1 MIFNWSYRVPIRAA
15 QAGLLLLVLGV
26 AHPAPAEDDGDSR
39 RVGEQPVP
47 SMPGD
52 TAELTLREAMR
63 LALER
68 NPDLASSFREIDA
81 LEGAALQAGLLR
93 NPQVALEDEGAG
105 ATQSTQAQRT
115 LRLGQLIE
123 LGGKRQARVRAATLA
138 QDVARQA
145 YEARRLELLA
155 RVADAFTDV
164 LAAQERTRLAAQ
176 TLALAQDVVGAAA
189 KRVQA
194 GKAPPIEETKA
205 NVALSTVRIEHEQA
219 RRDLVASRKR
229 VSLLWGEPS
238 PRFARALGSIE
249 SVVTLPSLEELAA
262 RVRRNPALTRD
273 LKSVEQRRAVL
284 EVEKSRRIPDIT
296 VSAGIRRYAQSSENT
311 SLLGVSVSVPLFDR
325 NQGNLRE
332 ALQRV
337 GKAEDE
343 QAATDLRLQSEL
355 AQIYEGLLAAANEI
369 GLLRDE
375 VLPGASSAF
384 AVANRGYELG
394 RFGFLEVLDAQR
406 TLFQARVLHLRALTN
421 YRKLVNQL
429 ERLTAAPVDGRS
441 EWPHRTSGERP

>member
-1 MIFNWSYRVPIRAA
+1 MFFNSSYRVPIRAA
-15 QAGLLLLVLGV
+15 QAALLLLVFG
-26 AHPAPAEDDGDSR
+26 AAGPAPAEDGGATR
-39 RVGEQPVP
+39 RVEEQPVP
-47 SMPGD
+47 SIPGD
-52 TAELTLREAMR
+52 TTDLTLREAMR

-68 NPDLASSFREIDA
+68 NPELASYVREIDA
-81 LEGAALQAGLLR
+81 LEGATHQAGLLR

-115 LRLGQLIE
+115 PRLGQLIE

-145 YEARRLELLA
+145 YEARRLDLLA

-176 TLALAQDVVGAAA
+176 TLALAQDVVAAA
-189 KRVQA
+189 TRRVQA

-219 RRDLVASRKR
+219 RRDLAASRKR
-229 VSLLWGEPS
+229 LSLLWGEPA
-238 PRFARALGSIE
+238 PRFAQTLGSIE

-262 RVRRNPALTRD
+262 RVRRNPALARD
-273 LKSVEQRRAVL
+273 LESVEQRRAVL
-284 EVEKSRRIPDIT
+284 DVEKSRRIPDLT
-296 VSAGIRRYAQSSENT
+296 VSAGIRRYGQSSENT

-369 GLLRDE
+369 ALLATKCCPARAAPSPWPIAATS
-375 VLPGASSAF
+375 LAGSAF
-384 AVANRGYELG
+384 WKCWMRNVPCSRP
-394 RFGFLEVLDAQR
+394 VCC
-406 TLFQARVLHLRALTN
+406 TCARSRP
-421 YRKLVNQL
+421 
-429 ERLTAAPVDGRS
+429 TAS
-441 EWPHRTSGERP
+441 W